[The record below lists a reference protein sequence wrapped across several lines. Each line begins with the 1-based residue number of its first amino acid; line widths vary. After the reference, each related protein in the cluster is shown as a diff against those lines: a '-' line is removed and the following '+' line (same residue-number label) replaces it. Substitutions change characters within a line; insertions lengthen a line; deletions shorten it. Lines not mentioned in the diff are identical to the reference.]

1 MKILTRYILR
11 EHAGPMV
18 AALSVLVGLMLL
30 NQLAK
35 RFGDL
40 VGKGLPWYLIAEVF
54 GLSIPFILAMTMP
67 MAVLAAVLHTFNR
80 LSSDN
85 EITAIRA
92 GGVSLIRL
100 MTPVL
105 LASTLVAGGMIWFND
120 TILPESNHALRRLL
134 VDIGRKQPTFEL
146 RERVVNEIAPAKLF
160 LQAAQIDRVH
170 SVLYDL
176 VIFDLG
182 HAEIQRTIYAD
193 SGRMAF
199 NESQTDLYLTL
210 YDGSMHET
218 DRGSPETDQVTYY
231 TEQVIRVSDVS
242 NELERGMGT
251 NFRGDREMSLAMM
264 REEVQSRRERLV
276 QIEDSVALLIGALAP
291 KRESASRTGKTRA
304 KWLLK
309 PSGERVARVTPPSGG
324 EEGVESES
332 EAPEASGDDAAET
345 ATRRRRGVPRIAL
358 MLQRVAWPPTGS
370 AATFASRTRA
380 ELQRHG
386 GRYDLNRREI
396 NRYMVEIHK
405 KYAIPVAAVVFVLIG
420 APVGVRFR
428 RGGVGM
434 VIGISLAVFC
444 VYYVFL
450 IGGEDL
456 ADRSII
462 SPFWAMWAPNVLFA
476 SLGGLILYYVSWGNL
491 RIHRRLPTSERRAVR
506 VAAKSPQSERV
517 GSRIA

>member
-1 MKILTRYILR
+1 
-11 EHAGPMV
+11 
-18 AALSVLVGLMLL
+18 
-30 NQLAK
+30 
-35 RFGDL
+35 
-40 VGKGLPWYLIAEVF
+40 
-54 GLSIPFILAMTMP
+54 
-67 MAVLAAVLHTFNR
+67 
-80 LSSDN
+80 
-85 EITAIRA
+85 
-92 GGVSLIRL
+92 
-100 MTPVL
+100 
-105 LASTLVAGGMIWFND
+105 
-120 TILPESNHALRRLL
+120 
-134 VDIGRKQPTFEL
+134 
-146 RERVVNEIAPAKLF
+146 
-160 LQAAQIDRVH
+160 
-170 SVLYDL
+170 
-176 VIFDLG
+176 
-182 HAEIQRTIYAD
+182 
-193 SGRMAF
+193 
-199 NESQTDLYLTL
+199 
-210 YDGSMHET
+210 
-218 DRGSPETDQVTYY
+218 
-231 TEQVIRVSDVS
+231 
-242 NELERGMGT
+242 
-251 NFRGDREMSLAMM
+251 
-264 REEVQSRRERLV
+264 
-276 QIEDSVALLIGALAP
+276 
-291 KRESASRTGKTRA
+291 
-304 KWLLK
+304 
-309 PSGERVARVTPPSGG
+309 
-324 EEGVESES
+324 
-332 EAPEASGDDAAET
+332 
-345 ATRRRRGVPRIAL
+345 

-491 RIHRRLPTSERRAVR
+491 RIHRRLPTSERRAAR